1 MSDRALKNLIMIV
14 MVILV
19 LNQFVGWVAGSWGA
33 VPGVFAALIVV
44 VVSFLFGH
52 KARGDAGNTA
62 WFLVPLLL
70 FAVIPTGVRLWGF
83 FANEESVWAK
93 LWDGLPFVLGFLV
106 PIGTLLLVYWSLGR
120 GRRQPAAPPHAR
132 G

>member
-33 VPGVFAALIVV
+33 VPGVLAALIVV
-44 VVSFLFGH
+44 AVSVFFGY
-52 KARGDAGNTA
+52 KARVEAGKAA
-62 WFLVPLLL
+62 WFLVPVLL

-83 FANEESVWAK
+83 FANERSLWTK
-93 LWDGLPFVLGFLV
+93 LWDSLPFAMGFLV
-106 PIGTLLLVYWSLGR
+106 PIGTLLIVYWSLG
-120 GRRQPAAPPHAR
+120 GGKRQHEAGA
-132 G
+132 

>member
-19 LNQFVGWVAGSWGA
+19 LNQFVGWVAGFWGA
-33 VPGVFAALIVV
+33 VPGVLAALVVV
-44 VVSFLFGH
+44 VVSFFCGY
-52 KARGDAGNTA
+52 KARADAGNAA
-62 WFLVPLLL
+62 WFLVPVLL

-83 FANEESVWAK
+83 FANEKSVWTR

-120 GRRQPAAPPHAR
+120 SKRQPAAPPRAR
-132 G
+132 D

>member
-19 LNQFVGWVAGSWGA
+19 LNQFVGWVAGFWGA
-33 VPGVFAALIVV
+33 VPGVLAALVVV
-44 VVSFLFGH
+44 VVSFLFGR
-52 KARGDAGNTA
+52 KARADAGNAA
-62 WFLVPLLL
+62 WFLVPVLL

-83 FANEESVWAK
+83 FANEKSVWTR
-93 LWDGLPFVLGFLV
+93 LWDGLPFVMGFLV

-120 GRRQPAAPPHAR
+120 SKRQPAAPPRAR
-132 G
+132 D